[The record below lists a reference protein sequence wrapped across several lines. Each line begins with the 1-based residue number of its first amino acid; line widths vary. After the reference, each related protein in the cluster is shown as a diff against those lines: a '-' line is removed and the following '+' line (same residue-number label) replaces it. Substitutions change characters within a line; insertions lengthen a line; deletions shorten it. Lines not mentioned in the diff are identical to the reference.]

1 MPRGKGKAN
10 GGKNE
15 VELAERRRKAVEMRK
30 AGCSYDEI
38 AQALG
43 FSNSGNAYHTVHKA
57 LKATY
62 REPAEELRT
71 LELERVDRLMRA
83 IWPQAI
89 KGDVDAIDRVLKI
102 MSRRA
107 RLLGLDCSPTPLVPE
122 TSNVEHGSSIA
133 ELESRLIGLIGS
145 GDQASEPISTPSRH
159 NGDGSH

>member
-38 AQALG
+38 ARALG

-83 IWPQAI
+83 IWPRAI
-89 KGDVDAIDRVLKI
+89 KGDVDAIDRVLKV
-102 MSRRA
+102 MARRA
-107 RLLGLDCSPTPLVPE
+107 RLLGLDRNPAPVPPE
-122 TSNVEHGSSIA
+122 VDTTVHGSFIE
-133 ELESRLIGLIGS
+133 ELGRRLDLLSGS
-145 GDQASEPISTPSRH
+145 GAPAPVPGGT
-159 NGDGSH
+159 NGDGGA